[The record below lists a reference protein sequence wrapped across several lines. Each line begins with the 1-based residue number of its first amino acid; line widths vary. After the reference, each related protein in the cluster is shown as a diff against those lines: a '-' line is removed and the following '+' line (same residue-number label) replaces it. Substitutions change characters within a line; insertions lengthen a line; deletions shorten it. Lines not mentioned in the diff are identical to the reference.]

1 MLFVAFMVSR
11 PGRWAQ
17 ILLGAG
23 MVLGGLSSGS
33 SKGATVA
40 LAGLGPLLSG
50 ALDLFLPGP
59 LVGQPVRGADVRRK
73 LGLDEEEGTLMEG
86 PPSRQ
91 PPPSTLLH

>member
-59 LVGQPVRGADVRRK
+59 LVGQPLRGADVRRR
-73 LGLDEEEGTLMEG
+73 LGLDEEEGALMEG
-86 PPSRQ
+86 SSRQ
-91 PPPSTLLH
+91 TPPSTLLH